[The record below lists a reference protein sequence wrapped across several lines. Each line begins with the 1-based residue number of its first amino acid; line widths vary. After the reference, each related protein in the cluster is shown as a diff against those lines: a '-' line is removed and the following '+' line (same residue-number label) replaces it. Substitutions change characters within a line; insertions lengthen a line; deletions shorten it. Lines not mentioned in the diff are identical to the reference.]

1 MPRVGFTLRV
11 APHPPG
17 TGSAHAKAILLGE
30 HAVVY
35 GAPAIAVPVPTLSV
49 RAEARRVAGGGRLTS
64 GLYDGPVVDAPAAVG
79 STVAAVRAALGVVG
93 AGVGPDSLDVR
104 VESAV
109 PAGRGLGS
117 SAAVAAAVADAVA
130 AAFGVALDPA
140 QRHAAVME
148 SERVAHGT
156 PSGLDARTVVATSP
170 VWFHDGVAE
179 ELPVG
184 AAGALVVADTGAAV
198 ATRDAVAGVRAL
210 RDRRPASV
218 DAAIA
223 TLAALTSGA
232 RLDLAVGDL
241 RAVGAA
247 MDEAHQVLATLGVS
261 NPLLDHVAAQAR
273 QAGAFGA
280 KLTGG
285 GRGGCVIALVDAGGA
300 ATLAHRLQAAGAR
313 AAWTLELVPSV
324 EAVAA

>member
-1 MPRVGFTLRV
+1 VQLP
-11 APHPPG
+11 PPG
-17 TGSAHAKAILLGE
+17 AGSAHAKAILLGE

-35 GAPAIAVPVPTLSV
+35 GAPAIAVPVPTLPV
-49 RAEARRVAGGGRLTS
+49 HAEARRVARGGRLAS
-64 GLYDGPVVDAPAAVG
+64 GLYDGPMVDAPAAVD

-93 AGVGPDSLDVR
+93 ADVGPDGLDVR
-104 VESAV
+104 VASAI

-130 AAFGVALDPA
+130 AAFGVTLDA
-140 QRHAAVME
+140 ARRHDAVME

-184 AAGALVVADTGAAV
+184 ATGALVLADTGAAV

-210 RDRRPASV
+210 RDRRPATV

-223 TLAALTSGA
+223 RLAALTSGA
-232 RLDLAVGDL
+232 RVDLGAGDL
-241 RAVGAA
+241 EAVGAA
-247 MDEAHQVLATLGVS
+247 MDEAHRVLATLGVS
-261 NPLLDHVAAQAR
+261 NPLLDHVAEQAR
-273 QAGAFGA
+273 HAGALGA

-285 GRGGCVIALVDAGGA
+285 GRGGCVIALVDADGADGA
-300 ATLAHRLQAAGAR
+300 AALAHRLRAAGAR
-313 AAWTLELVPSV
+313 AAWTLDLVRTAG
-324 EAVAA
+324 AVAA